1 MKRRTSRFPWL
12 VLLAL
17 VLVAA
22 WYWVAPRRTWDRFLR
37 AVAVGDGIALE
48 QVVDFS
54 SVRIHLK
61 SDLRRSLETRNG
73 GITRAATPVL
83 GGVVIDPLVD
93 MIVSPSGLEQ
103 LITSFGTRNVDV
115 AQQTIV
121 SFRYRSLSRVDVHV
135 RSSVDPEREA
145 GVFTFE
151 RSGVTWRLSR
161 VWSDRL
167 TSAEG

>member
-1 MKRRTSRFPWL
+1 M
-12 VLLAL
+12 
-17 VLVAA
+17 
-22 WYWVAPRRTWDRFLR
+22 
-37 AVAVGDGIALE
+37 
-48 QVVDFS
+48 
-54 SVRIHLK
+54 
-61 SDLRRSLETRNG
+61 
-73 GITRAATPVL
+73 PVL
-83 GGVVIDPLVD
+83 GGAVIDPIVD

-103 LITSFGTRNVDV
+103 LVTSFGTRDTDL
-115 AQQTIV
+115 AQQTVV

-151 RSGVTWRLSR
+151 RSGTTWRLSR

>member
-1 MKRRTSRFPWL
+1 M
-12 VLLAL
+12 
-17 VLVAA
+17 
-22 WYWVAPRRTWDRFLR
+22 
-37 AVAVGDGIALE
+37 GDGVVLE
-48 QVVDFS
+48 QVVNYP
-54 SVRIHLK
+54 SVRSHLK
-61 SDLRRSLETRNG
+61 SDLRTALETRNG
-73 GITRAATPVL
+73 SVPRAATPVL
-83 GGVVIDPLVD
+83 GAAVIDPIVD

-103 LITSFGTRNVDV
+103 LVTSFGTRDTDL
-115 AQQTIV
+115 AQRTVV
-121 SFRYRSLSRVDVHV
+121 SFRYRSLSRVDVHI